1 MSTTMDVVY
10 QSALLADAAYV
21 TFHVPE
27 FLNGA
32 EIGDAAWAAGSVG
45 GVSFE
50 DRGFTPSQF
59 EDFQR
64 TYRVLHHQPDSAT
77 GFSAT
82 LFENVSTGEL
92 HLAFRGTN
100 GAMDLL
106 QDASLAVTLAV
117 QFGDWLQNG
126 AVETFLRDAGL
137 ILSLIHI

>member
-1 MSTTMDVVY
+1 MSF
-10 QSALLADAAYV
+10 QS
-21 TFHVPE
+21 
-27 FLNGA
+27 
-32 EIGDAAWAAGSVG
+32 
-45 GVSFE
+45 
-50 DRGFTPSQF
+50 RGFTHPQF
-59 EDFQR
+59 EEFQR

-137 ILSLIHI
+137 IDANGAAMPEYAERIQLSGHSLGGHLALWAASQHADLV